1 MGKFPSAS
9 VQGPTYGFQS
19 IYQGLEQ
26 RKDSGGF
33 SAGSEMWDQE
43 CFLGG
48 RELNKG
54 RTHLSSGAGGEL
66 SAQDCLPGI

>member
-1 MGKFPSAS
+1 MGKVPSAS

-48 RELNKG
+48 RELNKE
-54 RTHLSSGAGGEL
+54 RTHISSGAGNEFL
-66 SAQDCLPGI
+66 AQDCLSGA